1 MGLFPNPAHRFVH
14 GISPASLLSG
24 NSDSLEL
31 AEAGGIQMATKSNAK
46 QRNESEIKATNLTK
60 EDRQFIDEHGDQ
72 LSRSTQNAKW
82 IHSPEERGDRHGQTL
97 ATRSP
102 EVIRAWAEE
111 RGGRPAT
118 VPDTDHDG
126 HAGVLRITFAQEGN
140 SRLEEIGWDEWFRAF
155 EERQL
160 VFIYQETTTD
170 GNQSNFFRLDSPER
184 EDG

>member
-1 MGLFPNPAHRFVH
+1 M
-14 GISPASLLSG
+14 ASKS
-24 NSDSLEL
+24 
-31 AEAGGIQMATKSNAK
+31 EAKKGGD
-46 QRNESEIKATNLTK
+46 SEIKATNLTR
-60 EDRQFIDEHGDQ
+60 EDRGFIEEHGDQ

-82 IHSPEERGDRHGQTL
+82 IHSPEEHADRPGQTL

-118 VPDTDHDG
+118 APGTEHDG
-126 HAGVLRITFAQEGN
+126 RPGVLRITFAQEGN
-140 SRLEEIGWDEWFRAF
+140 SRLEEISWDEWFRPF

-160 VFIYQETTTD
+160 VFIYQETTSD

>member
-1 MGLFPNPAHRFVH
+1 
-14 GISPASLLSG
+14 
-24 NSDSLEL
+24 
-31 AEAGGIQMATKSNAK
+31 MATKSQAK
-46 QRNESEIKATNLTK
+46 QGNGSEIKATNLTK
-60 EDRQFIDEHGDQ
+60 EDRQFIEEHGDQ

-82 IHSPEERGDRHGQTL
+82 IHSPEERGDRPGQTL

-118 VPDTDHDG
+118 VPETDHDG

-140 SRLEEIGWDEWFRAF
+140 SRLEEIGWDEWFRPF

-170 GNQSNFFRLDSPER
+170 GNQSNFFRLDNPER

>member
-1 MGLFPNPAHRFVH
+1 
-14 GISPASLLSG
+14 
-24 NSDSLEL
+24 
-31 AEAGGIQMATKSNAK
+31 MATKSHVK
-46 QRNESEIKATNLTK
+46 QGNESEIKATNLTK
-60 EDRQFIDEHGDQ
+60 EDRQFIEEHGDQ

-82 IHSPEERGDRHGQTL
+82 IHSPEERGDRDGQTL
-97 ATRSP
+97 ATRRP

-118 VPDTDHDG
+118 VLDTEHDG

-140 SRLEEIGWDEWFRAF
+140 SRLEEIGWDDWFRAF

-160 VFIYQETTTD
+160 VFIYQETTKD